1 MFSYGVANSAVSKT
15 IKNQA
20 GNHIVRQ
27 ATGVSDDM
35 HILEPSARTPQELCA
50 LQVGFVNDKLNA
62 SIFV

>member
-1 MFSYGVANSAVSKT
+1 MFSYGIANSAVSKT

-35 HILEPSARTPQELCA
+35 HILKPSARTPQELCA
-50 LQVGFVNDKLNA
+50 LQVGFVNDKLNT